1 MARVSVG
8 SDARL
13 ARLSGLISPEPIFF
27 PPAEYAQVT
36 RMLGNGRLE
45 AFCFD
50 GVNRLCHIRGK
61 LRKRVWIGVGDIVL
75 LGLREFQDQKAD
87 IIMKYDGDE
96 ARSLKTYGEL
106 PDTVQINAGTEML
119 EGEEFGD
126 DNFDFDEDADNDDG
140 MMPRD
145 DIDDI

>member
-1 MARVSVG
+1 MVKNKGKGGKNRRRGKNDSEATKRELTFKEDG
-8 SDARL
+8 Q
-13 ARLSGLISPEPIFF
+13 
-27 PPAEYAQVT
+27 EYAQVT

-61 LRKRVWIGVGDIVL
+61 LRKRVWIGVGDIIL

-87 IIMKYDGDE
+87 IILKYDGDE
-96 ARSLKTYGEL
+96 ARSLKAYGEL
-106 PDTVQINAGTEML
+106 PETVQINAGTEML

-126 DNFDFDEDADNDDG
+126 DNFDFDEDADGFDD
-140 MMPRD
+140 D
-145 DIDDI
+145 L

>member
-1 MARVSVG
+1 MRVAHV
-8 SDARL
+8 AAL
-13 ARLSGLISPEPIFF
+13 ARLCGGTCSNTTIFSR
-27 PPAEYAQVT
+27 PTEYAQVT

-87 IIMKYDGDE
+87 IILKYDGDE

-126 DNFDFDEDADNDDG
+126 DNFDFDEDADNSDGGIGKDDV
-140 MMPRD
+140 D
-145 DIDDI
+145 DI

>member
-1 MARVSVG
+1 MVKNKGKGGKNRRRGKNDSETTK
-8 SDARL
+8 RE
-13 ARLSGLISPEPIFF
+13 IIFKEDGQ
-27 PPAEYAQVT
+27 EYAQVT

-61 LRKRVWIGVGDIVL
+61 LRKRVWIGVGDIIL

-87 IIMKYDGDE
+87 IILKYDGDE
-96 ARSLKTYGEL
+96 ARSLKSYGEL
-106 PDTVQINAGTEML
+106 PETVQINAGTEML

-126 DNFDFDEDADNDDG
+126 DNFDFEDDDDAAG
-140 MMPRD
+140 MM
-145 DIDDI
+145 

>member
-1 MARVSVG
+1 
-8 SDARL
+8 
-13 ARLSGLISPEPIFF
+13 
-27 PPAEYAQVT
+27 
-36 RMLGNGRLE
+36 MLGNGRLE

-50 GVNRLCHIRGK
+50 AERGVTRLCHIRGK
-61 LRKRVWIGVGDIVL
+61 LRKRVWIGVGDIIL

-87 IIMKYDGDE
+87 IILKYDGDE

-126 DNFDFDEDADNDDG
+126 DNFDFDEDADNDNDEHDDV
-140 MMPRD
+140 D
-145 DIDDI
+145 DI